1 MLAGHRRPPSE
12 ESLVTVPPWSE
23 RAVTVLRL
31 DRNPLHRPPA
41 PTRTAVAAMAS
52 LAGSLAADALV
63 VAVGTR
69 LFPSIRGYVHFR
81 FSDYGELTVIGVVVA
96 CLSWPV
102 TVRLTSAPRWLFLR
116 VAVLVTLVLWLPDLW
131 ILAEGQPLEAV
142 AVLMVMH
149 LAVALVTY
157 NLLVRLAPVRPPRET
172 PELTADPSAAPGRSP
187 ERSLTHARLAR
198 AGVAMGILVGV
209 ELALGIGTFVVVPY
223 DRPDV
228 WLPARGHLLYL
239 IHGALGGV
247 LGLGSV
253 VVLLGA
259 RRAPR
264 IAHLGAIVGFVG
276 VLVAAAG
283 GLASVDHPTRLLGV
297 GLMLVGAVVAGF
309 GYLMLIVPVTPP
321 GDPGNDPARRTDEK

>member
-12 ESLVTVPPWSE
+12 ETLVTVPPWTG
-23 RAVTVLRL
+23 RTVTVLRL
-31 DRNPLHRPPA
+31 DRNPPHRPPT
-41 PTRTAVAAMAS
+41 PTRTAVATMAS

-63 VAVGTR
+63 VAVATR
-69 LFPSIRGYVHFR
+69 LFPSTRGYVHFR
-81 FSDYGELTVIGVVVA
+81 FSDYGELTVIGVLAA

-116 VAVLVTLVLWLPDLW
+116 LAVLVTLVLWLPDLW
-131 ILAEGQPLEAV
+131 ILAEGQPHEAV

-172 PELTADPSAAPGRSP
+172 PELTGDPPAAPG
-187 ERSLTHARLAR
+187 RSLTHARLAR
-198 AGVAMGILVGV
+198 AGVVMGILVGV
-209 ELALGIGTFVVVPY
+209 ELALGIGTLVVVPY
-223 DRPDV
+223 GRPDV

-239 IHGALGGV
+239 THAALGGV

-259 RRAPR
+259 RRAAR
-264 IAHLGAIVGFVG
+264 IAHLGAIVGLVG
-276 VLVAAAG
+276 VLLAAAG
-283 GLASVDHPTRLLGV
+283 GVASVDHPTRLLGV
-297 GLMLVGAVVAGF
+297 GLMLVGALVAGF
-309 GYLMLIVPVTPP
+309 GYLMLIIPVTPP
-321 GDPGNDPARRTDEK
+321 RDPGEPPDCGVGRLG